1 MPWEGLV
8 MTAKLNW
15 LGIIVATVVAFFV
28 GFLWYGVLFEA
39 IWKDLS
45 GVGAEDGDPMFM
57 MLGLLQT
64 FVTMIGLGWFI
75 ARDGAI
81 GWMAGLKIGL
91 VAGVAFALMT
101 SAYGFIYQTSPMGLL
116 PIDWS
121 HLLVVYAVGGAL
133 IGGLRMKQKA

>member
-1 MPWEGLV
+1 

-45 GVGAEDGDPMFM
+45 GVGAEDGDPMWM

-75 ARDGAI
+75 ARDGAV

-91 VAGVAFALMT
+91 VAAVAFALMT

-133 IGGLRMKQKA
+133 IGGLRMKPKA

>member
-1 MPWEGLV
+1 

-28 GFLWYGVLFEA
+28 GFLWYGVLFQARWME
-39 IWKDLS
+39 LT
-45 GVGAEDGDPMFM
+45 GVTGESDPMWM
-57 MLGLLQT
+57 LLGLVQT
-64 FVTMIGLGWFI
+64 FVTMVGLGWFI
-75 ARDGAI
+75 ARDGSS

-91 VAGVAFALMT
+91 VAGVCFALMT

-133 IGGLRMKQKA
+133 IGGLRMKPKA